1 MERVLIGLSGG
12 VDSAA
17 AALLLKER
25 GYQVTGAY
33 CVMHSRGERELAD
46 AKAVAHALGFS
57 LLRLDLRRRF
67 EDEVLHNFLSEYAA
81 GARPI
86 PAYSQPRRQICSPVR
101 LRGPLRDR
109 LRRNRPL
116 RRGQKAL

>member
-33 CVMHSRGERELAD
+33 CVMHSRGERESRRPCA
-46 AKAVAHALGFS
+46 
-57 LLRLDLRRRF
+57 RL
-67 EDEVLHNFLSEYAA
+67 SPAAA
-81 GARPI
+81 G
-86 PAYSQPRRQICSPVR
+86 PAPPV
-101 LRGPLRDR
+101 
-109 LRRNRPL
+109 
-116 RRGQKAL
+116 